1 MATTSSGSSSD
12 ASSTLHL
19 ANCNAITMQ
28 QGVVEVTPACHLL
41 IRGKRILYVGSSA
54 PPPPSQVGERHMLLD
69 LGGAYVIPGLCDA
82 HVHVTA
88 LSANLHDMSLLPPS
102 LVTARATK
110 VLEAMLMR
118 GFTTVRDAGGC
129 DWGLAKAVEEGS
141 IRGPRILFSGAALS
155 QTGGHGD
162 MRQRGEDRMP
172 SCCPISLGR
181 VCDGVDQVRQAAREE
196 LRKGAYQIKI
206 MASGGVSSPT
216 DKLTNLQF
224 SAEEIKAAVE
234 EAEHA
239 GTYVCAHAYTANA
252 VKRVLELGVRSIE
265 HGNYLDEEC
274 VDLLKKTDSFLVPTL
289 VTYDRIKRDGEL
301 SGMPSDQIAKVGDLL
316 GKGLEALALA
326 DKKGVNI
333 CFGSDLLGPMHKHQL
348 DEFALR
354 GQVQTPEAV
363 LRSATSMCARL
374 FRMEGEVGVLAEG
387 AYADIL
393 VVRNNPLSHLLSLCD
408 PSNIIMIV
416 KEGIIVK
423 SLEMSAL
430 QTTGRE

>member
-1 MATTSSGSSSD
+1 MIFLFAFCIDFVVSERKEGMGCGS
-12 ASSTLHL
+12 
-19 ANCNAITMQ
+19 
-28 QGVVEVTPACHLL
+28 
-41 IRGKRILYVGSSA
+41 
-54 PPPPSQVGERHMLLD
+54 
-69 LGGAYVIPGLCDA
+69 
-82 HVHVTA
+82 
-88 LSANLHDMSLLPPS
+88 
-102 LVTARATK
+102 
-110 VLEAMLMR
+110 
-118 GFTTVRDAGGC
+118 
-129 DWGLAKAVEEGS
+129 
-141 IRGPRILFSGAALS
+141 
-155 QTGGHGD
+155 
-162 MRQRGEDRMP
+162 
-172 SCCPISLGR
+172 
-181 VCDGVDQVRQAAREE
+181 
-196 LRKGAYQIKI
+196 
-206 MASGGVSSPT
+206 
-216 DKLTNLQF
+216 QF
-224 SAEEIKAAVE
+224 SAEEIKAVVE

-301 SGMPSDQIAKVGDLL
+301 SGMPSDQIAKVSDLL
-316 GKGLEALALA
+316 SKGMEALALA

-354 GQVQTPEAV
+354 GQVQTPEGV

-374 FRMEGEVGVLAEG
+374 FRMEGDVGVLAEG

-393 VVRNNPLSHLLSLCD
+393 VLRNNPLSHLLSLCD

-430 QTTGRE
+430 QTTGGK